1 MRKIGMTMIAAIC
14 SMGIFFVLNSCKKN
28 TATVSFV
35 NHSTTNTT
43 YNVQVN
49 GSTLCTIAPGT
60 TSSSFTIESGVSYT
74 FGFYSTT
81 STVAGCIDTYN
92 PTPGQSQTFS
102 CSF

>member
-1 MRKIGMTMIAAIC
+1 MKKIGMMMITVVC
-14 SMGIFFVLNSCKKN
+14 SIGSFFILNACKKN

-35 NHSTTNTT
+35 NHSTTNST

-49 GSTLCTIAPGT
+49 GSTLCTIAPGA
-60 TSSSFTIESGVSYT
+60 TSEAFTIETGVSYT
-74 FGFYSTT
+74 FGFYPTT
-81 STVAGCIDTYN
+81 STVAECVNTYN